1 MFDKCLGWLLAFMQH
16 LLHSVW
22 SSTVVIGTLRP
33 SLSSGRPYQC
43 MCCSTMCL
51 HCNHSSMVWCCFPC
65 RLRILAFCP
74 PPPTLIAVFIS
85 IYLFFLF
92 IDSLL
97 YSCFPLLSHLALVWQ
112 CSLGTWCRM
121 FQAGL
126 QAEQA
131 NLVFKHLRVQLWF
144 QPPGLPGT

>member
-1 MFDKCLGWLLAFMQH
+1 MVSSILRCLINVLAGCW
-16 LLHSVW
+16 HSR
-22 SSTVVIGTLRP
+22 SI
-33 SLSSGRPYQC
+33 
-43 MCCSTMCL
+43 CCILFVTSTMCL

-65 RLRILAFCP
+65 RLRILAFCPP

-112 CSLGTWCRM
+112 CSLGAWCRM